1 MDLIL
6 HIGVSKTG
14 STAIQRSLHANS
26 GVIGDLYTPDNDDLP
41 FVDKGHHKGVAYL
54 ANAKRLWGYKNGFLM
69 LEYMFEECD
78 PNLIEAVTQKNISK
92 YREQYIGALKKLV
105 EKAKNQDCKTV
116 LLSTELLSEVYS
128 PDDVAEFCKLL
139 DPIFERKQIVVYLR
153 DQVSAYISLY
163 AQNLKG
169 GAKFGFDEFVKI
181 SGAKIAYDYD
191 SLIKK
196 WEVCGWEIVPSIFY
210 EKHHAPPEW
219 NILDDF
225 ESLVIGRSSGLL
237 RSAVGKTNHRHN
249 VSPNA
254 DTLFLLRFFN
264 RMGLPG
270 KWIRFQQLALR
281 CAKLCWSGNDRFL
294 KRHEREVEQIVMN
307 HASGNTSIARQFFKR
322 EKLFQQY

>member
-14 STAIQRSLHANS
+14 STTIQRSLDANS
-26 GVIGDLYTPDNDDLP
+26 GVFGDLYIPNAGDLP
-41 FVDKGHHKGVAYL
+41 FIDKGHHKGVAYL
-54 ANAKRLWGYKNGFLM
+54 ANSKRLWGYKNGYLM

-78 PNLIEAVTQKNISK
+78 SSLVEAVVEKNITK
-92 YREQYIGALKKLV
+92 YREQYTAAVEKLV
-105 EKAKNQDCKTV
+105 EKAENQGCKAL

-153 DQVSAYISLY
+153 EQVSAYVSLY

-181 SGAKIAYDYD
+181 SGAKIVYDYE

-196 WEVCGWEIVPSIFY
+196 WEVCGWGIIPSIFY
-210 EKHHAPPEW
+210 EKHHAPSGW

-225 ESLVIGRSSGLL
+225 ESLVIGHSSGVL
-237 RSAVGKTNHRHN
+237 RSATGTENNRHN

-254 DTLFLLRFFN
+254 DTLSLLRFFN
-264 RMGLPG
+264 RLGLAG
-270 KWIRFQQLALR
+270 KLVRFQQLVLR
-281 CAKLCWSGNDRFL
+281 CAKLFFSGNKRFL
-294 KRHEREVEQIVMN
+294 GRQKREIDQILMK
-307 HASGNTSIARQFFKR
+307 HAPGNASIARQFFKR
-322 EKLFQQY
+322 EKLFQ